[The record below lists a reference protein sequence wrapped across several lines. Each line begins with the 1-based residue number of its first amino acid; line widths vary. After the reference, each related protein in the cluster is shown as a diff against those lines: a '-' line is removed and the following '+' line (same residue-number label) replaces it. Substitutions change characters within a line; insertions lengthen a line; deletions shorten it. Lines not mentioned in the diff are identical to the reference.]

1 VKYGEIWWNS
11 WIKEAATEAA
21 KSTETQL
28 ERAFSAGRSG
38 GSCAVLAEDGGDGCE
53 SGSVVALC
61 WIYPLVI

>member
-1 VKYGEIWWNS
+1 MVKS

-28 ERAFSAGRSG
+28 ERAFSAGHSG

-53 SGSVVALC
+53 SGSVVTLC
-61 WIYPLVI
+61 WIYPDLPSGKLT